1 MKESTKK
8 GIAKDYFH
16 CSNCMNYGKDDI
28 CKQCKTLID
37 SKDNKCIE
45 PNPSMFEAKNN
56 DYEYV
61 DHPEH
66 YQMNDKTYEPY
77 KVINAWDLDFNLGS
91 VLKYIARAGK
101 KPGEDVIREL
111 NKCKEYIDFE
121 IEKLTSEM
129 EK

>member
-1 MKESTKK
+1 MSKKDEGRPSKMAKEVFCMDCAFYINNGYDIPHCGNEEYCHDHDKFKPQK
-8 GIAKDYFH
+8 GV
-16 CSNCMNYGKDDI
+16 
-28 CKQCKTLID
+28 
-37 SKDNKCIE
+37 E
-45 PNPSMFEAKNN
+45 
-56 DYEYV
+56 YEYV

-101 KPGEDVIREL
+101 KPGEDVIRDL

-121 IEKLTSEM
+121 IEKLTI
-129 EK
+129 EKDI